1 MDFDLVS
8 AYSARISWGGDF
20 EAKNVTCYREGFST
34 SASCQSGE
42 LAVIVL
48 NLFPDLSYNVMI
60 ESKQGEIREGTFS
73 TASETSPNMKNLY
86 KSLQN
91 SDGIYDT
98 TRLDKRVHDIFL
110 AHFSSVVKP
119 GDQILASVN
128 VNGAQQEVMTVAV
141 PDGSKVSVED
151 TSNSNLFLPFSKDN
165 QDTMQAVT
173 LVGGSDEATL
183 AYDREIDAFGYGG
196 EMYKVG
202 DKFEMF
208 GRTVTVADG
217 SIVLLFSDTV
227 MKTWPFQPAKALA
240 VVGSAGSNFMTNLTA
255 KVVNLVG
262 SKADGE
268 TGSTYNSAWVHN
280 TTDST
285 TMEITRMI
293 HTLDEA
299 SENATLSLGV
309 LHTDSNSNTFIEPC
323 VQCSYDATTISAQN
337 ANDVTT
343 SATFQST
350 GLSFDTDEASIYFG
364 ANQTF
369 RIAFTDGTPATLK
382 IESLDSVSGEY
393 LTRFE
398 CSDSA

>member
-8 AYSARISWGGDF
+8 AYSARISWGADF
-20 EAKNVTCYREGFST
+20 QAKNVTCFRDGFST
-34 SASCQSGE
+34 SASCEPGS
-42 LAVIVL
+42 LAIVVV
-48 NLFPDLSYNVMI
+48 NLFPGLVYNVAI
-60 ESKQGEIREGTFS
+60 ESSDEQQVIEGSFITEKES
-73 TASETSPNMKNLY
+73 TPEMGNLY
-86 KSLQN
+86 ESLKN
-91 SDGIYDT
+91 ADGVYDT

-110 AHFSSVVKP
+110 EHFSTFVKS
-119 GDQILASVN
+119 GDEIIASVT
-128 VNGAQQEVMTVAV
+128 VNGSPQEITTVAV
-141 PDGSKVSVED
+141 TDGSKITVQDS
-151 TSNSNLFLPFSKDN
+151 SKLFLPFSKDN
-165 QDTMQAVT
+165 TKPMQAVT
-173 LVGGSDEATL
+173 LVGESDEATL
-183 AYDREIDAFGYGG
+183 AYDREVDAFGYGG

-217 SIVLLFSDTV
+217 SIVLIFADTV
-227 MKTWPFQPAKALA
+227 MKAWPFQASKALA

-255 KVVNLVG
+255 NVVNLVG
-262 SKADGE
+262 QKVDGE

-285 TMEITRMI
+285 TMEITRMV
-293 HTLDEA
+293 HTLDET

-309 LHTDSNSNTFIEPC
+309 LHTDANSNQFLEP
-323 VQCSYDATTISAQN
+323 VIQSTYDATTISAQD
-337 ANDVTT
+337 ANDATA

-369 RIAFTDGTPATLK
+369 RIAFTDGTPSTLK

-398 CSDSA
+398 CSDAS